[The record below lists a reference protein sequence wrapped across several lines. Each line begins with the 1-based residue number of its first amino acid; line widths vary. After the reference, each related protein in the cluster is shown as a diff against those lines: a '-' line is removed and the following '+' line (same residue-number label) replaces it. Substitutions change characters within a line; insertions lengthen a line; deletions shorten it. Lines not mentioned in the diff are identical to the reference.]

1 MGRQCEYCGYKSRD
15 EFNLR
20 RHHRRCHIG
29 DSFPRPRGKG
39 DWECEQCNFKTSWKG
54 SLRRHY
60 NLMHKCKPKL
70 HGFEIRNSRIVAN
83 SCAICKVPFIHQ
95 SNLVRH
101 YTLRHPWEVKATRE
115 KSTQTYENCE
125 DKTKHGKLKRTETKN
140 REEHNTTDILQQAI
154 DISELTENLQE
165 NEAMETNN
173 LESETTDLY
182 HISSPTTLAPY
193 EIQKTNPIGKNE
205 LDWNKEC
212 TSNPN
217 LNSTHSSFRATELTF
232 YDDWDLLDLC

>member
-1 MGRQCEYCGYKSRD
+1 MGRQCGYCGYKSRD

-39 DWECEQCNFKTSWKG
+39 DWECEQCSFKTSWKG

-60 NLMHKCKPKL
+60 KLMHKP
-70 HGFEIRNSRIVAN
+70 RIFAN
-83 SCAICKVPFIHQ
+83 SCTICKVPFIHQ

-101 YTLRHPWEVKATRE
+101 YTLQHPWEVKATRE

-125 DKTKHGKLKRTETKN
+125 NRTKHGKSKRSKTRN
-140 REEHNTTDILQQAI
+140 REDHNTTDILQEAI
-154 DISELTENLQE
+154 NISGLTECLQE
-165 NEAMETNN
+165 NEAIVTNN
-173 LESETTDLY
+173 LESETTNLY
-182 HISSPTTLAPY
+182 HISSPTALAPY
-193 EIQKTNPIGKNE
+193 QIQKTNPVGKIE
-205 LDWNKEC
+205 LDGNKEC

-217 LNSTHSSFRATELTF
+217 LNPTHSSFRATELTF